1 MSPDIAK
8 GLLGGQNLPMLRIAA
23 LNVDSYFVVV
33 VAMTA
38 TIISTTLAVR
48 LSEQKGDLEG
58 TEKTLSNSHFLPLS
72 TFPFPFSAFAPEA
85 TSWDQTWPGQA
96 AGGRQ

>member
-8 GLLGGQNLPMLRIAA
+8 GLLGGGGQNLPMLRIAA
-23 LNVDSYFVVV
+23 LKVDSYFVVV

-38 TIISTTLAVR
+38 TIISTTLAMR

-58 TEKTLSNSHFLPLS
+58 TEKALSL
-72 TFPFPFSAFAPEA
+72 
-85 TSWDQTWPGQA
+85 Q
-96 AGGRQ
+96 